1 MLFTYFIIFILSFLK
16 CTTCVLSS
24 SSIERCKVSDET
36 CILKVANDVL
46 HGSYEGNADIALPS
60 IDPLISK
67 VMRVVQDSGPVVIE
81 ATMTNFEIHGF
92 SKGKF
97 KKFRGFDKNVLEIEL
112 KAPSGVFKGP
122 YKLNGKILIIPVTG
136 EGTTDTKFIDLN
148 MKMTLPLTN
157 TTRNGK
163 TYYKIVNPKMTFD
176 LPGGDIYLSHLSS
189 FANTFINWSFGIVV
203 SALKGPVSI
212 PMVELFAEKINA
224 VFDKVPYEEL
234 FLES

>member
-1 MLFTYFIIFILSFLK
+1 MYCMGAMKVLLPQSIYFFYSNNKF
-16 CTTCVLSS
+16 SHAS
-24 SSIERCKVSDET
+24 VST
-36 CILKVANDVL
+36 
-46 HGSYEGNADIALPS
+46 GNADIALPS

-136 EGTTDTKFIDLN
+136 EGTTDTKFS
-148 MKMTLPLTN
+148 K
-157 TTRNGK
+157 
-163 TYYKIVNPKMTFD
+163 
-176 LPGGDIYLSHLSS
+176 
-189 FANTFINWSFGIVV
+189 FI
-203 SALKGPVSI
+203 
-212 PMVELFAEKINA
+212 
-224 VFDKVPYEEL
+224 
-234 FLES
+234 